1 MYTRAYPDRTSEIP
15 DGYNGTAMSD
25 SERVDTGYIPTGA
38 NPWEGRVGGDND
50 TDGAV
55 ETGGVASSIFGGL
68 FQNGRFSLQSIG
80 FEEILILAVAAY
92 MLMSQ
97 EGDRMCGIMLLVL
110 LFIS

>member
-15 DGYNGTAMSD
+15 DGYNGTAMSET
-25 SERVDTGYIPTGA
+25 ERVDTGYIPTGA
-38 NPWEGRVGGDND
+38 NPWEGRHAVDESGADGSE
-50 TDGAV
+50 TAGAV
-55 ETGGVASSIFGGL
+55 SSIFGGL

-97 EGDRMCGIMLLVL
+97 DGDRICGIMLLVL